1 MLRQIAE
8 RVHVHQSSFML
19 SNALVVRGSS
29 GALVIDAGITND
41 EIACL
46 ASDIRELGQP
56 VVAGFSTHPHWD
68 HMLWHPGLGEAP
80 RYAGNR
86 CATTASERLSAP
98 GAKDRLASVIPPDLS
113 GQVPLDLLG
122 QLTALPPDST
132 HVPWD
137 GPAVRL
143 IEHNAHAP
151 GHTALVIEEA
161 RVLVAGDVLSD
172 ILIPILDLGSS
183 SDPVQDYL
191 DALELLEA
199 EAGNIDILVPGHGS
213 VARSDQVAARIELD
227 RAYLRTLR
235 DGGAFDDPRGGPSP
249 DIHDRQLKQLA
260 GRN

>member
-1 MLRQIAE
+1 MLQKIAE

-19 SNALVVRGSS
+19 SNALVVQGSS
-29 GALVIDAGITND
+29 GALVIDAGITTD

-46 ASDIRELGQP
+46 AADLRELGQP

-86 CATTASERLSAP
+86 CATTARERLSAP
-98 GAKDRLASVIPPDLS
+98 GAKDRLASVIPPDLG

-137 GPAVRL
+137 GPAIRL

-161 RVLVAGDVLSD
+161 RVLVAGDMLSD

-213 VARSDQVAARIELD
+213 VARSNQVAARIELD

>member
-1 MLRQIAE
+1 MLQKIAE
-8 RVHVHQSSFML
+8 RVHVHQSSFMQ
-19 SNALVVRGSS
+19 SNALVVQGST
-29 GALVIDAGITND
+29 GALVIDAGITTD

-46 ASDIRELGQP
+46 AADLRELGQP

-86 CATTASERLSAP
+86 CATTARERLSAP
-98 GAKDRLASVIPPDLS
+98 GAKDRLASVIPTDLS

-122 QLTALPPDST
+122 QLTALPPDT
-132 HVPWD
+132 PHIPWD

-161 RVLVAGDVLSD
+161 RVLVAGDMLSD

-213 VARSDQVAARIELD
+213 VARSNQVAARIELD

>member
-1 MLRQIAE
+1 MLQQIAE
-8 RVHVHQSSFML
+8 RVHVHQSSFMQ
-19 SNALVVRGSS
+19 SNALVVQGSS

-86 CATTASERLSAP
+86 CATTARERLSAP
-98 GAKDRLASVIPPDLS
+98 GAKDRLASVIPPDFS

-122 QLTALPPDST
+122 QLTALPPDT
-132 HVPWD
+132 PHIPWD

-161 RVLVAGDVLSD
+161 RVLVAGDMLSD

-213 VARSDQVAARIELD
+213 VARSNQVAARIELD

>member
-1 MLRQIAE
+1 MLQKIAE
-8 RVHVHQSSFML
+8 RVYVHQSSFMQ
-19 SNALVVRGSS
+19 SNALVVQGST
-29 GALVIDAGITND
+29 GALVIDAGITTD

-46 ASDIRELGQP
+46 AADLRELGQP

-86 CATTASERLSAP
+86 CATTARERLSAP
-98 GAKDRLASVIPPDLS
+98 GAKERLASVIPPDLS

-122 QLTALPPDST
+122 HLTALPPDST
-132 HVPWD
+132 QVPWD

-161 RVLVAGDVLSD
+161 RVLVAGDMLSD

>member
-1 MLRQIAE
+1 MLQKIAE
-8 RVHVHQSSFML
+8 RVHVHQSSFMQ
-19 SNALVVRGSS
+19 SNALVVQGST
-29 GALVIDAGITND
+29 GALVIDAGITTD

-46 ASDIRELGQP
+46 AADLRELGQP

-86 CATTASERLSAP
+86 CATTAGERLSAP

-137 GPAVRL
+137 GPAIRI

-161 RVLVAGDVLSD
+161 RVLVAGDMLSD
-172 ILIPILDLGSS
+172 ILIPILDLGS

-213 VARSDQVAARIELD
+213 VAGSDQVAARIELD

>member
-1 MLRQIAE
+1 
-8 RVHVHQSSFML
+8 
-19 SNALVVRGSS
+19 
-29 GALVIDAGITND
+29 
-41 EIACL
+41 
-46 ASDIRELGQP
+46 
-56 VVAGFSTHPHWD
+56 
-68 HMLWHPGLGEAP
+68 MLWHPVLGEAP

-86 CATTASERLSAP
+86 CATTARERLSAP

-122 QLTALPPDST
+122 QLAALPPDST

-137 GPAVRL
+137 GPAIRL

-161 RVLVAGDVLSD
+161 RVLVAGDMLSD

-213 VARSDQVAARIELD
+213 VARSNQVAARIELD
-227 RAYLRTLR
+227 RAYLRTLH

>member
-8 RVHVHQSSFML
+8 RVHVHQSSFMQ
-19 SNALVVRGSS
+19 SNALVVQGST
-29 GALVIDAGITND
+29 GALVIDAGITTD

-46 ASDIRELGQP
+46 AADLRELGQP

-86 CATTASERLSAP
+86 CATTARERLSAP

-122 QLTALPPDST
+122 QLTVLPPDST

-137 GPAVRL
+137 GPAIRL

-161 RVLVAGDVLSD
+161 RVLVAGDMLSD

-213 VARSDQVAARIELD
+213 VARSNQVAARIELD
-227 RAYLRTLR
+227 RAYLRTLH